1 MVEENEEE
9 YEVVEF
15 TKTDS
20 FWYEIYEP
28 VSEFI
33 REFASIA
40 VEAMWFALKQ
50 NYP

>member
-20 FWYEIYEP
+20 FWYKDAILDVDEYNP
-28 VSEFI
+28 
-33 REFASIA
+33 
-40 VEAMWFALKQ
+40 
-50 NYP
+50 